1 MAKAVGLPWPR
12 GNPPKFPSPIKKHA
26 AHWNVGAQVRCAQCG
41 AVSNCEHKDRHARN
55 VNQKWEDEVEGRDN
69 RPGFFRESELFRSQ
83 VKEQP
88 QLGIGEPLPVG
99 MRRGWEA
106 YPGNDD
112 VRVDSPRRHGEW
124 RLVFMPRDKSKDHRA
139 AEMMQDPPK
148 RSRSTNPVAHKQ
160 REARKKWDEEN
171 IELALDRD
179 VLRSVSMTPGGAAHH
194 REPMER
200 IIKQPYSSVQQRDY
214 FVSAQM
220 GQMDRANKL
229 HPSTPD
235 LVHSL
240 NALNNS
246 ISLPAIRD
254 AHQGTHGSKRRGV
267 EDQSRRHMEP
277 VAGTQYFGNE
287 SNMSKHVFREVPSQ
301 DGETRTRKQY
311 SYKKPSGQETKRSA
325 MEWMDEQARS
335 ERLEKL
341 QQQVPPTLKTKI
353 GRGDVKPADATRDLA
368 EAKSIT
374 ALLLPPPPLPVPLF
388 SLVPLAPSA
397 GFLIARRWPLVSPA
411 VRCPFRVSVH
421 LCTCYRSRQE
431 GWGRRTH
438 GTQVSPGQERAMSGK
453 LPLDAGA
460 QGRQAE
466 AQQARRR
473 LCFLSG

>member
-1 MAKAVGLPWPR
+1 MSLSGMCQASRTSQDDTWNPSLGPSISGKIYSRSSCLAAGASRVCDRAGSAHVNRRGRHAACSQTRVGLCLT
-12 GNPPKFPSPIKKHA
+12 NKQHA
-26 AHWNVGAQVRCAQCG
+26 Q
-41 AVSNCEHKDRHARN
+41 
-55 VNQKWEDEVEGRDN
+55 
-69 RPGFFRESELFRSQ
+69 
-83 VKEQP
+83 
-88 QLGIGEPLPVG
+88 
-99 MRRGWEA
+99 
-106 YPGNDD
+106 
-112 VRVDSPRRHGEW
+112 
-124 RLVFMPRDKSKDHRA
+124 
-139 AEMMQDPPK
+139 
-148 RSRSTNPVAHKQ
+148 
-160 REARKKWDEEN
+160 
-171 IELALDRD
+171 
-179 VLRSVSMTPGGAAHH
+179 
-194 REPMER
+194 
-200 IIKQPYSSVQQRDY
+200 
-214 FVSAQM
+214 
-220 GQMDRANKL
+220 
-229 HPSTPD
+229 
-235 LVHSL
+235 
-240 NALNNS
+240 
-246 ISLPAIRD
+246 IR
-254 AHQGTHGSKRRGV
+254 
-267 EDQSRRHMEP
+267 
-277 VAGTQYFGNE
+277 NE

-421 LCTCYRSRQE
+421 LCTCCRSRQE

>member
-1 MAKAVGLPWPR
+1 MGGQAPRARAGRERERESPGGAASRGGTRGYAQGVVWVAATVPTSAHALYCAHAAAMTEPFNRARGSSDSRHSSDSVVRGSIFFPVEPVPESVTPCPFSLTHGPTDKAHTHAAAAEVAAAAAMAKAVGLPWPR

-179 VLRSVSMTPGGAAHH
+179 VLRSVSMTPGG
-194 REPMER
+194 R
-200 IIKQPYSSVQQRDY
+200 
-214 FVSAQM
+214 SAQQS
-220 GQMDRANKL
+220 GA
-229 HPSTPD
+229 
-235 LVHSL
+235 SL
-240 NALNNS
+240 CAAS
-246 ISLPAIRD
+246 CACGASAAAAAPCC
-254 AHQGTHGSKRRGV
+254 
-267 EDQSRRHMEP
+267 
-277 VAGTQYFGNE
+277 
-287 SNMSKHVFREVPSQ
+287 FR
-301 DGETRTRKQY
+301 
-311 SYKKPSGQETKRSA
+311 
-325 MEWMDEQARS
+325 
-335 ERLEKL
+335 
-341 QQQVPPTLKTKI
+341 
-353 GRGDVKPADATRDLA
+353 
-368 EAKSIT
+368 
-374 ALLLPPPPLPVPLF
+374 
-388 SLVPLAPSA
+388 
-397 GFLIARRWPLVSPA
+397 
-411 VRCPFRVSVH
+411 
-421 LCTCYRSRQE
+421 
-431 GWGRRTH
+431 
-438 GTQVSPGQERAMSGK
+438 
-453 LPLDAGA
+453 
-460 QGRQAE
+460 
-466 AQQARRR
+466 
-473 LCFLSG
+473 